1 MKSIV
6 TKLVIYKK
14 DPRFDY
20 CPTPYYCEG
29 HFVGG
34 GKRTNT
40 PKPKTDKSFVA
51 NYQSTHQRRRFDTR
65 PVRG

>member
-34 GKRTNT
+34 GYVLRVRRLLFVTRLPRRT
-40 PKPKTDKSFVA
+40 
-51 NYQSTHQRRRFDTR
+51 TR
-65 PVRG
+65 KQ